1 MRIRWHREVN
11 DQVRLTATAG
21 CVALLACATG
31 CGFCRPDVEPDVA
44 ALGRLAP
51 DFSLADTDG
60 TQRSL
65 SALSAQ
71 GPVVLHFFCDT

>member
-1 MRIRWHREVN
+1 M
-11 DQVRLTATAG
+11 AG
-21 CVALLACATG
+21 CLAVLGCAAG
-31 CGFCRPDVEPDVA
+31 CGFFRPDVEPDVA

-65 SALSAQ
+65 SALAAQ
-71 GPVVLHFFCDT
+71 GPVALYFFCDT